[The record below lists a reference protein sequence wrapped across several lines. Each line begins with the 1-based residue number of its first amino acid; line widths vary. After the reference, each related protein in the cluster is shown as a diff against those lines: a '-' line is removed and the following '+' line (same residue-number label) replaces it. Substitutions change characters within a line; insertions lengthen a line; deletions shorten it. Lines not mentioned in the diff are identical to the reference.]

1 MARTKQTGRRGA
13 PPAKKAAKK
22 KPASKA
28 KKPSGAAA
36 PAHPNELPIS
46 DEYDRCP
53 GERFDLDTARTSFE
67 HKPKPPRFIRGREFQ
82 NLPRSEDGWV
92 PGEKKPSKCKLT
104 FKQLAER
111 WAAERSKAELD
122 QYKNNCV
129 WAKWCPGMRPPRWW
143 RLDIDDDAAYRV
155 LCFCWRYNIRC
166 YQPVMGLNF
175 DEFCKKAL
183 KKDDVARQ
191 LTNIDRSCKRV
202 SEKAWLEENEMPEE
216 CDDSVSVKGAFFV

>member
-111 WAAERSKAELD
+111 WAEGVCIFMPVRDESESD
-122 QYKNNCV
+122 SDSESESESEDESSDEV
-129 WAKWCPGMRPPRWW
+129 MPAKRARGPPKSH
-143 RLDIDDDAAYRV
+143 A
-155 LCFCWRYNIRC
+155 
-166 YQPVMGLNF
+166 
-175 DEFCKKAL
+175 
-183 KKDDVARQ
+183 
-191 LTNIDRSCKRV
+191 
-202 SEKAWLEENEMPEE
+202 
-216 CDDSVSVKGAFFV
+216 